1 MTRLNLSF
9 SDLEKFIKSLKITCA
24 GGRAKRYQMIIS
36 PDLVVVKPGV
46 STPEL
51 NTLIFTALDETTEE
65 IIRGIATNLE
75 MAVMEP
81 DVIKD
86 GEGKDLIPS
95 AR

>member
-1 MTRLNLSF
+1 MRLNLSF
-9 SDLEKFIKSLKITCA
+9 SDLERFIKALKITCA
-24 GGRAKRYQMIIS
+24 GGTKRYQMIIS

-65 IIRGIATNLE
+65 IIRGIATNLKIT
-75 MAVMEP
+75 VMEP
-81 DVIKD
+81 DAIKD

-95 AR
+95 VR